1 MNKKL
6 GVLTK
11 KTYVVSLL
19 LSTCTGN
26 FLFGL
31 VLKVVVLPVVCSTRR
46 CTDYVAAHQ
55 SRLFRQ
61 EARTA
66 QKGHC
71 LNLTFFFLPALTPER
86 QLSVL

>member
-19 LSTCTGN
+19 LSTCAGI

-31 VLKVVVLPVVCSTRR
+31 VLKVVIVPVVCSTPLRSPE
-46 CTDYVAAHQ
+46 V
-55 SRLFRQ
+55 
-61 EARTA
+61 RT
-66 QKGHC
+66 
-71 LNLTFFFLPALTPER
+71 T
-86 QLSVL
+86 

>member
-19 LSTCTGN
+19 LSTCKAI

-31 VLKVVVLPVVCSTRR
+31 VVAFCLGTVQEERSRSTPVVNPKALS
-46 CTDYVAAHQ
+46 
-55 SRLFRQ
+55 
-61 EARTA
+61 
-66 QKGHC
+66 C
-71 LNLTFFFLPALTPER
+71 LSPQALRPKCP
-86 QLSVL
+86 S